1 METTKMKSYLI
12 KKKGDIIM
20 VGIEAEGL
28 ILFYTCSS
36 TQLIIDELLDKSF
49 IRYWKKH
56 KDQIEIYEDDVI
68 MYYLTKDHI
77 TDKQSKLLCEYFSY
91 YNSQRSID
99 DDLTVLAIEHNAVNT
114 IVKKLKEHINSYAE
128 QYLLSDII
136 DYLKAGVYYE

>member
-1 METTKMKSYLI
+1 MFILEDHGLSLVSTNATAKTIVEDLI
-12 KKKGDIIM
+12 DN
-20 VGIEAEGL
+20 
-28 ILFYTCSS
+28 
-36 TQLIIDELLDKSF
+36 DF
-49 IRYWKKH
+49 INFWKQNKAYN
-56 KDQIEIYEDDVI
+56 EIYEDDVI

-91 YNSQRSID
+91 YNLQRSID